1 MPTPRRW
8 RRSGMKR
15 QSWWLAGMLAGL
27 IFGLPLAQAQTSA
40 DYTHGVDVSGST
52 ATIWFKP
59 TQTSTTWV
67 DVHYQLNG
75 GVPQNLRMTYNAA
88 ARRHEQLLRPVAA
101 GNTLAYRFTYNKGG
115 PAYDTPTFSF
125 TVGGPGGGGGTFT
138 FTNGVDQPSSS
149 AVTLWLKPSQPIA
162 FADVHYTINGAGQ
175 QNFRMALNSAS
186 GRFEKT
192 VTALSAGQ
200 VISYWFT
207 YSLTG
212 ATTADTGRFS
222 FTVGGGTVATP
233 TFTPGPGTY
242 NAAQTVSISTAT
254 AGATI
259 VYTVDGSTPTASST
273 RYTGPISVPTARTL
287 KALATKTGMANSAV
301 ATGAYTITIVTGT
314 VATPTLTPAPGT
326 YNAAQT
332 VSISTATAGATI
344 KFTVDGST
352 PTAASPTYTGPI
364 SVPTTRTVKAVATK
378 AGMNGS
384 GVASGTYT
392 INAVWN
398 GLTTFN
404 IVNQTN
410 GKWAD
415 SQVYW
420 AIIGRDW
427 LTGDFVHVDLS
438 GNLIPMR
445 LGDNGQLVK
454 NGQGY
459 ANYFFSLAQSSS
471 VTIPPISSARI
482 LLSVGSPMYIR
493 VVADGN
499 GHIAYAGAN
508 IENPSDPNRDVIF
521 DFGEMAILPKG
532 HPSPGIFVNTTR
544 VDQFG
549 FPLKLRVQGL
559 NGYDQTVG
567 EPLTEGRDTLVQKF
581 IAEVPAEFRGLA
593 QAPYAPYR
601 IMAPAHATFTAGKA
615 NANYLQAYIDSLWAK
630 YRTQDLVFTLGGLG
644 TFTGRV
650 VGDQFRFTGGNKGGT
665 FFINGK
671 PSTSMALLGN
681 GFLADP
687 AGASDVGTQLQIQA
701 QICAALNRHV
711 VEQPANWHNAAAF
724 YPAGQPANWFA
735 KFWHDHSIDN
745 LAYGFAYDDVGG
757 FSPSLYTDSP
767 TVVTFTIGW

>member
-1 MPTPRRW
+1 
-8 RRSGMKR
+8 MKR
-15 QSWWLAGMLAGL
+15 QSWWLATMLAGL

-40 DYTHGVDVSGST
+40 DYSHGVDVSGST

-59 TQTSTTWV
+59 NQTSTTWV
-67 DVHYQLNG
+67 DVHYRLNG
-75 GVPQNLRMTYNAA
+75 GVPQNLRMTYSAITG
-88 ARRHEQLLRPVAA
+88 RLEQKVLPVAA
-101 GNTLAYRFTYNKGG
+101 GNALAYSFTYNKGG
-115 PAYDTPTFSF
+115 PAYDTPIFTF
-125 TVGGPGGGGGTFT
+125 TVGGPGGGAVT
-138 FTNGVDQPSSS
+138 FTNGVDQQNSSV
-149 AVTLWLKPSQPIA
+149 VTLWLKPSQPIA
-162 FADVHYTINGAGQ
+162 FADVHYTINGVGQ
-175 QNFRMALNSAS
+175 QNFRMPFNSAI

-212 ATTADTGRFS
+212 ATAADTGRFS
-222 FTVGGGTVATP
+222 FTVGGGGTVATP
-233 TFTPGPGTY
+233 TFTPPPGSY
-242 NAAQTVSISTAT
+242 NAPQTVSISTAT

-259 VYTVDGSTPTASST
+259 MYTIDGSTPTPSST
-273 RYTGPISVPTARTL
+273 SWILYTGPISVPTTRTL
-287 KALATKTGMANSAV
+287 TVRATRPGMADSPV

-314 VATPTLTPAPGT
+314 VATPTFTPAPGT
-326 YNAAQT
+326 YAAAQT

-364 SVPTTRTVKAVATK
+364 PVPTTRTVKAVATK
-378 AGMNGS
+378 AGMNAS

-392 INAVWN
+392 ISTGSAGWN
-398 GLTTFN
+398 GFTTFN

-410 GKWAD
+410 GRWAD

-427 LTGDFVHVDLS
+427 VTGDFVRVDLS

-459 ANYFFSLAQSSS
+459 ANYFFSLAQGNS
-471 VTIPPISSARI
+471 VTIPAISSARI

-493 VVADGN
+493 VVADG
-499 GHIAYAGAN
+499 GGRIAYAGAN
-508 IENPSDPNRDVIF
+508 IENPSDPNIDVIF

-532 HPSPGIFVNTTR
+532 HPSQGIFVNTTR

-567 EPLTEGRDTLVQKF
+567 EPLTEGRDALMQKF

-615 NANYLQAYIDSLWAK
+615 HANYLQAYIDAVWAK

-671 PSTSMALLGN
+671 PTTAMALLGS
-681 GFLADP
+681 GVLADA

-711 VEQPANWHNAAAF
+711 VEQPANWHDAAAF

-735 KFWHDHSIDN
+735 KFWHDHSIDE

-757 FSPSLYTDSP
+757 FSPSLHTDAP